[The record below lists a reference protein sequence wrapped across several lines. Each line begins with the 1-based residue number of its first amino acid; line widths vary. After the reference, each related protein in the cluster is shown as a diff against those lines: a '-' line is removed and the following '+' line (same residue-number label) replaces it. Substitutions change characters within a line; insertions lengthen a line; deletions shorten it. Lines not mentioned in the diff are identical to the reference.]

1 MVLKKY
7 ILMFQSIKNLF
18 NTITK
23 AFNSVLTLGLKSLE
37 FVLQAGLF
45 IIDIGLFLLNSKF
58 LKQNTVIIAL
68 FVCIGLGHNFIII
81 NEEILVT
88 FCFLAAIGFL
98 YSNFGS
104 LVNEALEE
112 RSEGIRKELTT
123 FLLLKQENLNELYKS
138 EESFLNT
145 TQNLAILQNY
155 CQEHFVHLDQ
165 NQQKALAGL
174 VAQHLH
180 SKVEALHVVKK
191 SLQPTLH
198 TQMNV
203 SFREAVL
210 EDFTAIDSS
219 ESISECLTQIED
231 L

>member
-1 MVLKKY
+1 
-7 ILMFQSIKNLF
+7 MFQFIQSIF
-18 NTITK
+18 STI
-23 AFNSVLTLGLKSLE
+23 ANVLNSVLTLGLKAFE
-37 FVLQAGLF
+37 FVFQAIQF
-45 IIDIGLFLLNSKF
+45 ILDMGFFLSKSEF
-58 LKQNTVIIAL
+58 VKNNFRVIIAFL
-68 FVCIGLGHNFIII
+68 VIGLSHNLIII

-98 YSNFGS
+98 YSNLGDS
-104 LVNEALEE
+104 VSEALNE
-112 RSEGIRKELTT
+112 RSEGLRKELST

-138 EESFLNT
+138 EESFLTT

-198 TQMNV
+198 TQMNT

-210 EDFTAIDSS
+210 EDFTTIDSS